1 MPYVLKYMACVFC
14 GVRMREGIVA
24 VLERVHG
31 IIFCGCMQNRL
42 ECAIG
47 TVLCRLLCQKYSMFP
62 HKCL

>member
-31 IIFCGCMQNRL
+31 IIFCGCL
-42 ECAIG
+42 CKCVKLG
-47 TVLCRLLCQKYSMFP
+47 TR
-62 HKCL
+62 

>member
-31 IIFCGCMQNRL
+31 IIFCECTRKCV
-42 ECAIG
+42 ECAIWK
-47 TVLCRLLCQKYSMFP
+47 VWCRLLCQK
-62 HKCL
+62 H